1 MKITFSFLILF
12 SNVIA
17 HTAFAQ
23 NESPCSPYLEKLEGI
38 ETPSTNVATCSEL
51 ELVVVRSTDW
61 PQFVRNFSTDFVDS
75 SYPTFIDKALR
86 AEFQAENTD
95 AFVYLD
101 EAIGLM
107 TQIFSRLPDRQRGDF
122 YTSMAKIW
130 RNSQLPKLGASERLV
145 EQINDRYDYAYES
158 IIRSRDASPSRILM
172 CAIRYDALTVSLSDV
187 LSSRAFNDCLG
198 D

>member
-1 MKITFSFLILF
+1 MKLTFSFLILF

-17 HTAFAQ
+17 QAAFAQ
-23 NESPCSPYLEKLEGI
+23 SENACLAYLEKLEGI
-38 ETPSTNVATCSEL
+38 ETPSTDVSACSEL
-51 ELVVVRSTDW
+51 EQVVVQSTDW
-61 PQFVRNFSTDFVDS
+61 PQFIRNFSTDFAAS
-75 SYPTFIDKALR
+75 SYPTFIDRALR

-107 TQIFSRLPDRQRGDF
+107 TQIFSKLPDRQRGDF
-122 YTSMAKIW
+122 YTSMTKIW
-130 RNSQLPKLGASERLV
+130 RNGIIIKLGASETLV

-158 IIRSRDASPSRILM
+158 IILTRDVIPSRILM
-172 CAIRYDALTVSLSDV
+172 CAIRYDALTVSLSEV